1 VRERKPNYED
11 SVNAPYGPPGDA
23 LASMAPPPRSGAG
36 PGSASM
42 LRRVLVLLF
51 ACWLL
56 GAGVASA
63 SPAFFISG
71 RGWGHGVGMSQWGAY
86 GYAQRGTTY
95 DQILAHYYVGTEL
108 GNAPLARVRVLLGEG
123 KKTVSIASDGP
134 FRVRD
139 GSGQVSELG
148 AGAYALG
155 PGLKLKVD
163 PAAEPKPLTAPLL
176 FLPGAEPLRYGNTV
190 YRGQIQVNV
199 GKNRLQVVNNVGL
212 EPYLCGV
219 VPREVPFTWPDE
231 ALKAQAVVARSYALA
246 VRRTGAYDLYAD
258 TRSQVYGGVAAE
270 KPSTNAAVD
279 ATARQVLLFE
289 GKVATTYFFSTSGG
303 RTASVADVWTG
314 GEQIPYLTSVPDPY
328 DTASPHHVWGPFAFT
343 AKKLV
348 STFKVPGRLLDARV
362 AVNPSQRVDT
372 VTFVGSNGEVS
383 VPGADVRTKLKLR
396 STWFR
401 VGVLSLDPPAAPV
414 EFGGQAK
421 LTGLVRGSN
430 KATLEQRVSGQVWE
444 PAARATPGADGA
456 LAVLVRPL
464 VSTDYRL
471 AVATDVAGTPVR
483 VSVAPR
489 VRLQPV
495 TEQTTLRGLVRPVVP
510 GARVEVQR
518 LAGAAWRTV
527 GTSVLDTAGAFEA
540 AVRLTPGTYRARVAP
555 GRGLVPGVSP
565 VLKVVSG

>member
-1 VRERKPNYED
+1 
-11 SVNAPYGPPGDA
+11 
-23 LASMAPPPRSGAG
+23 
-36 PGSASM
+36 M
-42 LRRVLVLLF
+42 LRRALVLLF
-51 ACWLL
+51 VSSLV
-56 GAGVASA
+56 GAGIASA

-95 DQILAHYYVGTEL
+95 DKILAHYYVGTEL
-108 GNAPLARVRVLLGEG
+108 GDAPLARVRVLLGEG
-123 KKTVSIASDGP
+123 RKAVTIGSDVP

-139 GSGQVSELG
+139 GAGQIYELEP
-148 AGAYALG
+148 GAYAFG
-155 PGLKLKVD
+155 PGLRVKVG
-163 PAAEPKPLTAPLL
+163 PAADPKPLTAPLL
-176 FLPGAEPLRYGNTV
+176 FLPGSEPLRYGKAT
-190 YRGQIQVNV
+190 YRGQIQVNA
-199 GKNRLQVVNNVGL
+199 GKNALQVVNNIGL
-212 EPYLCGV
+212 EPYLYGV

-246 VRRTGAYDLYAD
+246 VRRTGAFDLFSD

-289 GKVATTYFFSTSGG
+289 GEVATTYFFSTSGG
-303 RTASVADVWTG
+303 RTASIADVWTA
-314 GEQIPYLTSVPDPY
+314 GESIPYLTSVPDPY
-328 DTASPHHVWGPFAFT
+328 DSASPHHVWGPFSFT

-362 AVNPSQRVDT
+362 TPNPSQRVDT
-372 VTFVGSNGEVS
+372 VTFVGSKGEVT
-383 VPGADVRTKLKLR
+383 VTGADVRTKLKLR

-401 VGVLSLDPPAAPV
+401 VGVLSLDPLPAPV

-421 LTGLVRGSN
+421 LTGLVRGSA
-430 KATLEQRVSGQVWE
+430 KVTLEQRVSGQVWE

-456 LAVLVRPL
+456 LAVLVKPL

-471 AVATDVAGTPVR
+471 SVAAGVFGSPVR

-495 TEQTTLRGLVRPVVP
+495 TEQTTLRGIVRPVVP
-510 GARVEVQR
+510 GARVDVQR
-518 LAGAAWRTV
+518 LSGAAWKTV
-527 GTSVLDTAGAFEA
+527 GTGVLDTAGAFEA